1 VSERRFFRV
10 ANTKVKR
17 AMKKLLIC
25 CALILLVTSM
35 VFSQKPGKTKPA
47 AKAKPIIFAIIN
59 DGQTL
64 EPIGQIDKGELVG
77 AASDNEE
84 KALQNFANAYY
95 KPKTTYNLIF
105 GGAVNGTVTVKS
117 SDPKSECGKNLAQ
130 VSTISSKAKLKGL
143 VMGLATNQNPA
154 KSTSGM
160 RRLPTPTERVEI
172 ESLVRAEFTK
182 QGVLPKAVKN
192 MKYYNLTALDV
203 DADGKAEMVGSFWT
217 ENSSKERNLL
227 FFIAEKNK
235 SGKYNFGYSEYEKV
249 TPDKIMSGELKD
261 LDELGGE
268 LLLDSLDYNGDA
280 NAEIFTI
287 NKAFEGNNFNVYSR
301 KNGKWTK
308 IFEGYNY
315 HCAY

>member
-1 VSERRFFRV
+1 
-10 ANTKVKR
+10 
-17 AMKKLLIC
+17 MKKLLGC
-25 CALILLVTSM
+25 SAVILLM
-35 VFSQKPGKTKPA
+35 VSAMFSQKSGKSKPA
-47 AKAKPIIFAIIN
+47 AKAKPIVFAVIN

-64 EPIGQIDKGELVG
+64 EPIGEIAKGELVS
-77 AASDNEE
+77 AAADQEE

-105 GGAVNGTVTVKS
+105 GGASNGTVTVKS
-117 SDPKSECGKNLAQ
+117 SDPKSDCGKNLAQ
-130 VSTISSKAKLKGL
+130 VTTVSSKAKLKGL

-154 KSTSGM
+154 KTVSGV
-160 RRLPTPTERVEI
+160 RRLPTAAERDEI
-172 ESLVRAEFTK
+172 ETLVRAEFTK

-217 ENSSKERNLL
+217 ESSAKERNLL

-235 SGKYNFGYSEYEKV
+235 NGKYNFGYSEYEKI
-249 TPDKIMSGELKD
+249 TPDKVMSGELKD

-268 LLLDSLDYNGDA
+268 LLLDVLEYNGDKT
-280 NAEIFTI
+280 AEIFTI
-287 NKAFEGNNFNVYSR
+287 NKAFEGNNFHVYSR
-301 KNGKWTK
+301 KNGKWTRV
-308 IFEGYNY
+308 FEGYNY